1 MGRSIFYGFRTKNA
15 PFSIILRWSGMST
28 SPKRPRPRKPSEV
41 AAPIVSHADQLVALH
56 QREEGKTV
64 MYKQDAWGH
73 IETRFVR
80 TQNVKAWEA
89 KGFFVR

>member
-1 MGRSIFYGFRTKNA
+1 
-15 PFSIILRWSGMST
+15 MST
-28 SPKRPRPRKPSEV
+28 SVKRSRPRKASEE
-41 AAPIVSHADQLVALH
+41 AAPVLSHADQLQAL
-56 QREEGKTV
+56 QKREEGKTV

-80 TQNVKAWEA
+80 TQNVKAWEE

>member
-1 MGRSIFYGFRTKNA
+1 MH
-15 PFSIILRWSGMST
+15 MST
-28 SPKRPRPRKPSEV
+28 PKRSRSGKSAEP
-41 AAPIVSHADQLVALH
+41 APAVTLSHAEHMQVL
-56 QREEGKTV
+56 QSREQGKTV

-89 KGFFVR
+89 KGYLIR

>member
-1 MGRSIFYGFRTKNA
+1 MTT
-15 PFSIILRWSGMST
+15 PT
-28 SPKRPRPRKPSEV
+28 SKRPRPRKAPET
-41 AAPIVSHADQLVALH
+41 AAPTLSHAEQLQALH
-56 QREEGKTV
+56 TREEGKTV

-80 TQNVKAWEA
+80 SQNVKAWEE

>member
-1 MGRSIFYGFRTKNA
+1 
-15 PFSIILRWSGMST
+15 MST
-28 SPKRPRPRKPSEV
+28 PVKRARPRKNSEEAV
-41 AAPIVSHADQLVALH
+41 SVISHADQLLAL
-56 QREEGKTV
+56 QSREEGKTV

>member
-1 MGRSIFYGFRTKNA
+1 MQS
-15 PFSIILRWSGMST
+15 L
-28 SPKRPRPRKPSEV
+28 
-41 AAPIVSHADQLVALH
+41 HA
-56 QREEGKTV
+56 REEGKTV

-80 TQNVKAWEA
+80 TQNVKVWEA

>member
-1 MGRSIFYGFRTKNA
+1 
-15 PFSIILRWSGMST
+15 MST
-28 SPKRPRPRKPSEV
+28 TVKRPRPRKASEL
-41 AAPIVSHADQLVALH
+41 AAPPISHADQLTALH
-56 QREEGKTV
+56 TREEGKTV